1 MPLSFNFTSEHAVK
15 KVQENQKG
23 LKLNGMH
30 QLPFYNVEVTGS
42 KHKY

>member
-1 MPLSFNFTSEHAVK
+1 MPLPFNFPSEHAIK
-15 KVQENQKG
+15 KVQENQER

-30 QLPFYNVEVTGS
+30 QLPFYNVEVIES